1 MGLCRFLMSSKQ
13 LRSAIHGSTFCKAIS
28 RRHDRYVHVAS
39 VAVAR
44 RCRCSTFLRRGL
56 FMSLHLRLVYL
67 ALALFALAVTQW
79 FFFPVYVIVFA
90 QNGPLLLL
98 LRV

>member
-1 MGLCRFLMSSKQ
+1 
-13 LRSAIHGSTFCKAIS
+13 
-28 RRHDRYVHVAS
+28 
-39 VAVAR
+39 
-44 RCRCSTFLRRGL
+44 
-56 FMSLHLRLVYL
+56 MSLHLRLVYL

-90 QNGPLLLL
+90 QNGPLLLM